1 MKKNGIAKIIKGIG
15 GALVLVGIAII
26 FGTAGSSDL
35 GLISMPQIVMQGLT
49 GVLLVINGA
58 KILRA

>member
-35 GLISMPQIVMQGLT
+35 GLISMPQIVMQGLA